1 MLPPLLLVMLVS
13 MVKDG
18 YEDYMR
24 HCEDANENNALCTC
38 YNKDTRRF
46 EQEVWGEIKVGD
58 FVRVDQDE
66 FFPADMVV
74 V

>member
-1 MLPPLLLVMLVS
+1 
-13 MVKDG
+13 
-18 YEDYMR
+18 MR
-24 HCEDANENNALCTC
+24 HCEDANENNALCTR
-38 YNKDTRRF
+38 YNKNTRRF
-46 EQEVWGEIKVGD
+46 EQVVWGEIKVGD